1 MQRDDIAG
9 LNHILD
15 AAGKALTFVKGKT
28 RKDLERD
35 EMLALALVRLL
46 EIVGEAANSVSP
58 AFRDRFPHIPWR
70 KMTGLRNRL
79 LPGYFEVNLDIVW
92 DTIREDLPPLVE
104 DLKELI
110 SSTDKR

>member
-1 MQRDDIAG
+1 MQRDDIAC
-9 LNHILD
+9 LHHILD

-35 EMLALALVRLL
+35 EMLALALVRVL

-79 LPGYFEVNLDIVW
+79 IHGYFEVNLDIVW

>member
-1 MQRDDIAG
+1 MQRDDIAC

-15 AAGKALTFVKGKT
+15 AAEKALTFVKGKT
-28 RKDLERD
+28 RKNLERD

-46 EIVGEAANSVSP
+46 EIIGEAANSVSP
-58 AFRDRFPHIPWR
+58 AFQERFPNIPWR

-79 LPGYFEVNLDIVW
+79 IHGYFEVNLDIVW
-92 DTIREDLPPLVE
+92 HTIREDLPPLVE